1 MSCVCSPL
9 STNYQPLSIVNSCV
23 VPITPYS
30 QFCYLMFFTLD
41 AKLTCNEMY
50 NSKQTHL
57 GDTEIHQ
64 SCQHSQFSSLNP
76 LSRPPRSFFF
86 FTIVCFERVSSKL
99 HKNTVPVFEF
109 IILQKHL
116 HKAQVFVVLFF
127 PVLFSEIH
135 SQLCHIC
142 PPSPSCLSHQCE
154 S

>member
-1 MSCVCSPL
+1 MKCIIPNRRIQETQRFIKAVNIPSSAHSIPSPG
-9 STNYQPLSIVNSCV
+9 
-23 VPITPYS
+23 
-30 QFCYLMFFTLD
+30 
-41 AKLTCNEMY
+41 
-50 NSKQTHL
+50 H
-57 GDTEIHQ
+57 
-64 SCQHSQFSSLNP
+64 
-76 LSRPPRSFFF
+76 PRSFFF

-142 PPSPSCLSHQCE
+142 PPSPACLSHQCE
-154 S
+154 SYVFAAHPKGQAGIFTRTVNVDIPLSSSRQDS